1 MLIYIFTI
9 TNYNRN
15 TDLCGWVTESRLNFS
30 LYWVRFTK
38 VRPNNSAFTTPVAQ
52 QLRFRPGFF
61 LQCFSLYLI
70 PVGQQHVQLMH
81 KLIKAMPPSKFKA
94 MQLQIQWIS
103 FIGNL
108 RLVILVKSAVFCWTV
123 SMVIQM
129 SNMQMYKQN
138 SGEVTEAGR
147 ELVKLGCVAV
157 KSLMRFKYTN
167 IWVVTFS
174 LSEME

>member
-1 MLIYIFTI
+1 MLIYIFII

-30 LYWVRFTK
+30 LYWIRFTK
-38 VRPNNSAFTTPVAQ
+38 VRPNTSAFTTPVAQ
-52 QLRFRPGFF
+52 QLRFRPVFF
-61 LQCFSLYLI
+61 LQCFSLYL

-108 RLVILVKSAVFCWTV
+108 RLVILVKSA
-123 SMVIQM
+123 
-129 SNMQMYKQN
+129 
-138 SGEVTEAGR
+138 
-147 ELVKLGCVAV
+147 ELCQWSYRCLTCRCINKVAV
-157 KSLMRFKYTN
+157 KSLKQEES
-167 IWVVTFS
+167 W
-174 LSEME
+174 LSWDV